1 MNNNKL
7 EIICKRTSELTEKQ
21 WLEFVY
27 SHHEISTKSIE
38 LEKYFDI
45 LYRKNIYG
53 DSIHTIAYLD
63 NVPLA
68 TNAHLRN
75 DLIDG
80 VPCYQSLHTYV
91 SPKLRR
97 MGIFGKM
104 SKLCVEACGEGYI
117 YGFAN
122 NNSYPGFVK
131 MGWAV
136 LDQNTSNL
144 YWGLTGHIF
153 TTFKQTPN
161 IPDDYLNWRIT
172 PFSEN
177 FYVVN
182 RHSRSLLV
190 RLKRIKNIKFYVVI
204 GEISPRLASNFKAVS
219 PLTLFTYK
227 NSRYVVKAKQGDVA
241 TIEKAGSHNINIEIP
256 IWRSDAFS

>member
-1 MNNNKL
+1 MTNKKL
-7 EIICKRTSELTEKQ
+7 EIICKRTSELTDKQ
-21 WLEFVY
+21 WLEFIY
-27 SHHEISTKSIE
+27 THHEVSTKSIE
-38 LEKYFDI
+38 LEKYFEI

-104 SKLCVEACGEGYI
+104 SKLCVEACEESYI
-117 YGFAN
+117 YGFPN
-122 NNSYPGFVK
+122 NNSYSGFIK

-144 YWGLTGHIF
+144 HWGLTGHIF
-153 TTFKQTPN
+153 TALTQTPM
-161 IPDDYLNWRIT
+161 IPDDYLNWRFT
-172 PFSEN
+172 PFSKN
-177 FYVVN
+177 FCVAN

-190 RLKRIKNIKFYVVI
+190 RLKQIKNHKFYIVI
-204 GEISPRLASNFKAVS
+204 GEISSKFSPYFKTVS
-219 PLTLFTYK
+219 PLTLFTHK
-227 NSRYVVKAKQGDVA
+227 NSRYVIKVKQGDTA
-241 TIEKAGSHNINIEIP
+241 TIEITDSHKMDSGIP